1 MTRKRRTSNEILVG
15 QSTKPNKKKKSIT
28 SNLLLDIEPLTANQ
42 QKFFNSYKEGK
53 NIFSYGSSGSG
64 KTFISLYSALKEVLD
79 ERTPYE
85 KVIILRSTI
94 QSFEIGFTPGN
105 INEKIAPFES
115 PYKYMVKYMFQ
126 LPTDDDFE
134 FLYGNLKAEKLLDFM
149 CVSFLRGTTFDNC
162 ILIIDEFQN
171 LNYHLLSS
179 VITRVGSDCKILF
192 SGDSKQTDL
201 IKTNDRQG
209 LHDFMRVLNIMPSID
224 MIEFTI
230 DDVVRSGLVK
240 EFLIAEHTIGI

>member
-1 MTRKRRTSNEILVG
+1 
-15 QSTKPNKKKKSIT
+15 
-28 SNLLLDIEPLTANQ
+28 
-42 QKFFNSYKEGK
+42 
-53 NIFSYGSSGSG
+53 
-64 KTFISLYSALKEVLD
+64 
-79 ERTPYE
+79 
-85 KVIILRSTI
+85 LRSTI